1 MVKSFDIHMTETGY
15 KLFIEGRNLKVYN
28 FQQHLTSISIFVGN
42 SFGYMIVP
50 RQLTHKTNSIS

>member
-28 FQQHLTSISIFVGN
+28 LKQYLTSLPIFVGN
-42 SFGYMIVP
+42 SF
-50 RQLTHKTNSIS
+50 